1 MVMGGCSQVLT
12 GRCWKRIG
20 RESGCCWKRIGG
32 FYISGTW
39 MIRNEE
45 IEAARK
51 QRPMSLVSIEP
62 LGGFRVS
69 CGWSK

>member
-1 MVMGGCSQVLT
+1 MVMRGCSRVLT
-12 GRCWKRIG
+12 GWCWKKIG
-20 RESGCCWKRIGG
+20 RESGCCWKRISG
-32 FYISGTW
+32 FDISGTW

-45 IEAARK
+45 IEAARE

-69 CGWSK
+69 YGWSK

>member
-12 GRCWKRIG
+12 GQCWKRIG
-20 RESGCCWKRIGG
+20 RESGCCWKRISG

-45 IEAARK
+45 IEAA
-51 QRPMSLVSIEP
+51 
-62 LGGFRVS
+62 
-69 CGWSK
+69 W